1 MKIALVSPYDYP
13 YPGGV
18 TQHIFHLDKHFRQ
31 LGHRVKIIAPCAGE
45 APEKL
50 ADNVIVTTSRVISI
64 PFSGSKARIPY
75 SPAVYWRV
83 KKALQEEHFDI
94 IHAHEP
100 LTLPVPVVA
109 LRHSK
114 AVNVGTF
121 HSYRDTHLIYQYGR
135 RVFQPFFNKLDGKIA
150 VSEAAKDTVA
160 PYFGGEYVIIPNG
173 IDVERF
179 GGEHVRPL
187 EEYADGKLNI
197 LFVGRLEP
205 RKGFGYL
212 LRAFPRIKE
221 EFPQARLIV
230 VGAYLKKEKTKHLH
244 YVREHHLTGVKFVGH
259 VSGELLPR
267 YYRSCHV
274 FCAPSIG
281 FESFGIVLL
290 EAMAA
295 GKPIVACNIPGY
307 RDLLD
312 DGKEGLLAE
321 PKNER
326 SLAEAITHILRDP
339 TLQRSM
345 GQQGRIKARHYSWR
359 EVALQV
365 LDYYQELLQHRK
377 GRKPIE
383 ERT

>member
-18 TQHIFHLDKHFRQ
+18 TQHIFYLDKHFRE
-31 LGHRVKIIAPCAGE
+31 LGHQVKIIAPCAGE
-45 APEKL
+45 APERL
-50 ADNVIVTTSRVISI
+50 AENVVVTTTRIRSI
-64 PFSGSKARIPY
+64 PFGGSKARIPY

-83 KKALQEEHFDI
+83 KRALREEHFDI
-94 IHAHEP
+94 VHPHEP
-100 LTLPVPVVA
+100 LTLPVPVIA
-109 LRHSK
+109 LRHSE

-121 HSYRDTHLIYQYGR
+121 HAQRDTHRIYQYGR
-135 RVFQPFFNKLDGKIA
+135 RVFQPLFNKLDGKIA

-160 PYFGGEYVIIPNG
+160 RYFGGEYVIIPNG

-179 GGEHVRPL
+179 GSEHVRPL

-205 RKGFGYL
+205 RKGFRYL
-212 LRAFPRIKE
+212 LRAFPYIKE

-230 VGAYLKKEKTKHLH
+230 VGAYLKKQKARHLRF
-244 YVREHHLTGVKFVGH
+244 VREHHLTGVKFVGR
-259 VSGELLPR
+259 VSDEELPR

-312 DGKEGLLAE
+312 DGKQGLLAE

-326 SLAEAITHILRDP
+326 ALAEAIIRILGDP
-339 TLQRSM
+339 DLQRRM
-345 GQQGRIKARHYSWR
+345 GEQGRIKACQYSWR
-359 EVALQV
+359 EVALRV
-365 LDYYQELLQHRK
+365 LDYYQELLERRK
-377 GRKPIE
+377 AQKRIDTGS
-383 ERT
+383 

>member
-1 MKIALVSPYDYP
+1 VRVALVSPYDYP

-18 TQHIFHLDKHFRQ
+18 TQHISYLDKHFRE
-31 LGHRVKIIAPCAGE
+31 LGHQVKIIAPCAREVPGR
-45 APEKL
+45 L
-50 ADNVIVTTSRVISI
+50 AHNVVATTSRVISI

-83 KKALQEEHFDI
+83 KSALQGEPFDI
-94 IHAHEP
+94 VHTHEP
-100 LTLPVPVVA
+100 LTLPVPLIA
-109 LRHSK
+109 LRHSQS
-114 AVNVGTF
+114 VNVGTF
-121 HSYRDTHLIYQYGR
+121 HTYRDRHLIYQYAR
-135 RVFQPFFNKLDGKIA
+135 RVFQPSFNKLDGKIA

-160 PYFGGEYVIIPNG
+160 RYFGGEYAIIPNG

-179 GGEHVRPL
+179 GGDHVRPL
-187 EEYADGKLNI
+187 EQYADGKPNI

-205 RKGFGYL
+205 RKGFRYL
-212 LRAFPRIKE
+212 IRAFPYVKE
-221 EFPQARLIV
+221 EFPQARLFV
-230 VGAYLKKEKTKHLH
+230 VGAYLKKDKARYLR
-244 YVREHHLTGVKFVGH
+244 YARRHHLTGVKFVGH
-259 VSGELLPR
+259 VSDEELPR

-295 GKPIVACNIPGY
+295 GKPIVASNIPGY

-312 DGKEGLLAE
+312 DEKQGLLAK

-326 SLAEAITHILRDP
+326 ALAEAIIRILRDP
-339 TLQRSM
+339 VLQRKL
-345 GQQGRIKARHYSWR
+345 GEQGRIKASQYSWR

-365 LDYYQELLQHRK
+365 LGFYQELLQRRK
-377 GRKPIE
+377 DPKPVT

>member
-1 MKIALVSPYDYP
+1 MRIALVSPYDYP

-18 TQHIFHLDKHFRQ
+18 TQHIFYLDKHFRE
-31 LGHRVKIIAPCAGE
+31 LGHEVKIIAPCAGE

-50 ADNVIVTTSRVISI
+50 ADNVVVTTTRVISM

-83 KKALQEEHFDI
+83 KRALHEEHFDI
-94 IHAHEP
+94 VHAHEP
-100 LTLPVPVVA
+100 LTLPVPLIA
-109 LRHSK
+109 LRHSR

-121 HSYRDTHLIYQYGR
+121 HAYRDTHLIYQYAR
-135 RVFQPFFNKLDGKIA
+135 RLFQPFFNRLDGKIA

-160 PYFGGEYVIIPNG
+160 RYFGGEYAIIPNG
-173 IDVERF
+173 IDVNRF

-187 EEYADGKLNI
+187 EKYADGKLNI

-205 RKGFGYL
+205 RKGFRYL
-212 LRAFPRIKE
+212 LQAFPYVKE

-230 VGAYLKKEKTKHLH
+230 VGAYLRREIARHLR
-244 YVREHHLTGVKFVGH
+244 YAREHHLTGVKFVGP
-259 VSGELLPR
+259 VSDEELPR

-307 RDLLD
+307 RDLLT

-326 SLAEAITHILRDP
+326 ALAEAIIRILRDP
-339 TLQRSM
+339 ALQRRM
-345 GQQGRIKARHYSWR
+345 GEQGRIKAPQYSWR

-365 LDYYQELLQHRK
+365 LDYYQELLERTK
-377 GRKPIE
+377 GAKPFE
-383 ERT
+383 ERS